1 MIVFTLGYWLDI
13 FIGDP
18 NNWYHP
24 VQALG
29 KIINMLEQKLL
40 KAGFRKSRKKIN
52 GFILLMLLVL
62 IAFMLPLLIIKL
74 AFQIHPILAV
84 LIEAWML
91 FQAFATR
98 QLDRETKRVYKAL
111 KENNLQEARK
121 YMSYLVSRDTGQM
134 SEEDILKATIET
146 ISENIGDGI
155 VAPLFYACIGGAPLV
170 WAYKAVNT
178 LDSMVGYKNKKYED
192 FGYASAKCDDILNY
206 IPARLTSIFI
216 LFSGLLLKMNFMQGL
231 KILLRDRK
239 NHASPNS
246 AYPEAAAA
254 GLLGIQLGGKAS
266 YFGVVSMKA
275 TMGDPDKKIDLK
287 DLKKTSQIL
296 YLTSFIAWALFGLT
310 IYFWRDL

>member
-62 IAFMLPLLIIKL
+62 IAFILPLLIIKL

-111 KENNLQEARK
+111 KEKKMQEARK

-178 LDSMVGYKNKKYED
+178 LDSMVGYKNKRYED

-266 YFGVVSMKA
+266 YFGVVSIKA
-275 TMGDPDKKIDLK
+275 TMGDSDKKIDLK

-310 IYFWRDL
+310 IYFWRGL

>member
-62 IAFMLPLLIIKL
+62 IAFILPLLIIKL

-98 QLDRETKRVYKAL
+98 QLDRETKRVYRAL
-111 KENNLQEARK
+111 KEKKMQEARK

-178 LDSMVGYKNKKYED
+178 LDSMVGYKNKRYED

-266 YFGVVSMKA
+266 YFGVVSIKA
-275 TMGDPDKKIDLK
+275 TMGDSDKKIDLK

-310 IYFWRDL
+310 IYFWRGL